1 MIILDG
7 FFQFCGT
14 GDIKLIIN
22 KQITSCL
29 HPLFS
34 SSPFKEVRFAS
45 LVKTSLYEEI
55 KIKSSVYGNHCED
68 NLQRNA
74 HNIIHINDINGEI
87 TRFTTVPCNPNNTSN
102 KYKEK
107 RTYFGLSNSIHTLY
121 GHTPL

>member
-34 SSPFKEVRFAS
+34 SSPFKEVRFVS

-74 HNIIHINDINGEI
+74 HNIIQMISMV
-87 TRFTTVPCNPNNTSN
+87 R
-102 KYKEK
+102 
-107 RTYFGLSNSIHTLY
+107 
-121 GHTPL
+121 